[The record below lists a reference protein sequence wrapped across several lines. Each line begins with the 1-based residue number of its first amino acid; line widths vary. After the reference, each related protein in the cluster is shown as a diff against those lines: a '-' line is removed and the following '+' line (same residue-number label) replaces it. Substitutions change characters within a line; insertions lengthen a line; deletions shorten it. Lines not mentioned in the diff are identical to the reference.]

1 MIIKSPANYTLNIML
16 HIFLLFI
23 FLTFFF
29 FIFSSKLEK
38 NNINNYIGNIIDKNV
53 SKILYNW
60 KTKSYKN
67 INWKEIKKVATNIY
81 NNSDNQ
87 IPLIQHNN
95 KKLLFISFIVII
107 ILFFILI
114 SLYSYYTIIRGYD
127 INIKHILLENVIIFI
142 LICVVE
148 IIFFKF
154 FISKYTSIS
163 PNYIVK
169 TPLQKLYK
177 T

>member
-1 MIIKSPANYTLNIML
+1 MIIKPHAKYSLNILL

-29 FIFSSKLEK
+29 FIFASKLEK

-53 SKILYNW
+53 SQILYNW
-60 KTKSYKN
+60 KTKSSKN
-67 INWKEIKKVATNIY
+67 INWEEIKKAATNIY
-81 NNSDNQ
+81 NNSENQ
-87 IPLIQHNN
+87 ISLIQNNN
-95 KKLLFISFIVII
+95 KKLLFTSFTIII

-114 SLYSYYTIIRGYD
+114 CLYSYYTFIKGYN

-169 TPLQKLYK
+169 TVLQKNI
-177 T
+177 